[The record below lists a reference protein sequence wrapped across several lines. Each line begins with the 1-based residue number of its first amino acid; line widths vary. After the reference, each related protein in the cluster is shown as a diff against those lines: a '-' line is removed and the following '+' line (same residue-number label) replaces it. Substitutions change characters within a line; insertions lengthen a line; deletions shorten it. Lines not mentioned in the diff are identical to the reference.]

1 MMCLLQIYR
10 LAPVA
15 AEDLYLDVVL
25 RHAHPQKHVKD
36 GLYHAGLAAET
47 IERTIESLYC
57 FAENVRTNSAPRC
70 GPAVRHLCASKRVKH
85 LESRIAPFQFLE
97 LCSVSDFVLRTVA
110 V

>member
-15 AEDLYLDVVL
+15 AEDLYPDVVL

-36 GLYHAGLAAET
+36 GLYHAGLAAEI

-57 FAENVRTNSAPRC
+57 FAENSAKGVAAARSPW
-70 GPAVRHLCASKRVKH
+70 
-85 LESRIAPFQFLE
+85 
-97 LCSVSDFVLRTVA
+97 VSGSTTP
-110 V
+110 